1 MNIISLESSNI
12 KRIKALTI
20 TPEGNVVV
28 IGGKNGQGKT
38 SVLDSIVY
46 ALAGAS
52 SHPSQPV
59 RQGEDKGRIVCKLK
73 NGLTVTRTFTA
84 AGGTALNVTNGE
96 GAKYPSPQA
105 ILDALVGRLSFDPL
119 EFSRMP
125 PKQQLETL
133 KAMVGLDFTD
143 QDRKRKTLYDDRTQA
158 NRDAKNTRA
167 RMEAMP
173 HYPDAPA
180 EEVSASDLLAE
191 LKRRQEDNKA
201 IVQGREEL
209 ASIESRMAKGEATIA
224 EIDRKIA
231 ELQAQRTK
239 AVALMGELDTSHKA
253 KAQAVSS
260 MVVQDEAEIT
270 AKLDDI
276 QAINRK
282 VAANIMRLRAEDEA
296 RAWEAKSAALT
307 AGIDQIDKA
316 KAEALAAASFPV
328 PGLSFDE
335 SGVLFQGVPFSQASD
350 AEKIR
355 VSVSMGLAMNPK
367 LKVILIRDGS
377 LLDEDSLAII
387 AKMAADNDAQVWIER
402 VGRGDECSVVIE
414 DGQIVEDRSATTNTA
429 AA

>member
-59 RQGEDKGRIVCKLK
+59 RQGEDKGRIVCKLE

-307 AGIDQIDKA
+307 AEIDQIDKA

-387 AKMAADNDAQVWIER
+387 AKMAAENDAQVWIER

-414 DGQIVEDRSATTNTA
+414 DGQIVEDRSATTATA